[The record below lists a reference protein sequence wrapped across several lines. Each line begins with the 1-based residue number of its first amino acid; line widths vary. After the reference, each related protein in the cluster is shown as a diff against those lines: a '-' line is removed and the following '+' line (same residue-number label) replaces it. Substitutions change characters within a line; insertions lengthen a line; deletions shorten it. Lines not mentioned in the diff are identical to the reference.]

1 MPHLVAIDVPE
12 PPALQDEQV
21 RKDLAR
27 VVLALFARWNLGTE
41 QQLAL
46 LGLSPESRRLLAQYR
61 TGDKPLPGGRDSL
74 DRAGYLMGIH
84 KGLHLLFPEDEELR
98 YGWVHLRNA
107 LLDGDAPLQVML
119 RDGLVGL
126 ARVARFVAFQ
136 RGQ

>member
-1 MPHLVAIDVPE
+1 MSILAAAQVPDVPS
-12 PPALQDEQV
+12 LHDEQV

-27 VVLALFARWNLGTE
+27 VVLALFARWHLSTE

-61 TGDKPLPGGRDSL
+61 AGEKPLPGGRDSL

-84 KGLHLLFPEDEELR
+84 KGLHLLFPEDEDLR
-98 YGWVHLRNA
+98 YRWVHLRNA
-107 LLDGDAPLQVML
+107 LLDGDSPLQVML

>member
-1 MPHLVAIDVPE
+1 MPRVIAAEVPGV
-12 PPALQDEQV
+12 PPLHDEQV

-27 VVLALFARWNLGTE
+27 VVMALFARWNLGTE

-61 TGDKPLPGGRDSL
+61 SGDKPLPGGRDSL

-84 KGLHLLFPEDEELR
+84 KGLHLLFPEDEALR

-107 LLDGDAPLQVML
+107 MLDGDAPLQVML